1 MIVYK
6 TWKSQLRI
14 CLIIW
19 TPFPFLLF
27 DMSLFTTFTTT
38 HLYCLLLCKLS
49 ISLQIEWKCTSC
61 WWRRKWMLSCSDSV
75 ALYLID
81 SWSIFSLN
89 ICLYLSHDFFYV
101 FWHEWKMWNL
111 IKFGKVECMIFLFFF
126 FFFTFISNNISS
138 RWYIRKK
145 ILITWKW

>member
-1 MIVYK
+1 MYSSYPTLEKFYSHSFRMIRLSILFHMAIKIYFIY
-6 TWKSQLRI
+6 TSNYFSNKSLLWI
-14 CLIIW
+14 HLIIK
-19 TPFPFLLF
+19 TLFPFLLF

-89 ICLYLSHDFFYV
+89 ICLYLSHDFFT
-101 FWHEWKMWNL
+101 F
-111 IKFGKVECMIFLFFF
+111 FGTNEKCE
-126 FFFTFISNNISS
+126 T
-138 RWYIRKK
+138 
-145 ILITWKW
+145 

>member
-1 MIVYK
+1 MYSSYPTFEKFYTYSFRTIRLSILFHMKHKFIIHRKNRFMIVYK

-89 ICLYLSHDFFYV
+89 ICLYLSHDFFT
-101 FWHEWKMWNL
+101 F
-111 IKFGKVECMIFLFFF
+111 FGTNEKCE
-126 FFFTFISNNISS
+126 T
-138 RWYIRKK
+138 
-145 ILITWKW
+145 